1 MNYSSPPL
9 LGLQSVAALQWE
21 KVVCFVLFFFPIAL
35 FTFFLLFLS
44 WFAEESRGNSI
55 KHKFLRWLKTDQI

>member
-21 KVVCFVLFFFPIAL
+21 KVLVCFFPIAL
-35 FTFFLLFLS
+35 FEFFLLFLS
-44 WFAEESRGNSI
+44 WFAEESRGKSI
-55 KHKFLRWLKTDQI
+55 KHKFLRWFKTDQI